1 MKLAIVGRPNTGKS
15 SLFNRLAARN
25 KAVTDDVPGVTRDR
39 LYVEADF
46 FGKNVELI
54 DTGGYEFDA
63 EALSKHIVRQIHM
76 AMDEADAML
85 LVVDGKEGINPADK
99 EMARLLRRSGK
110 PIILVINKVDH
121 AKRSYDEFHSLGLE
135 HIVPVSAAHALG
147 IGDLMDKVI
156 EVMGLDKEGASTY
169 TAKDHSE
176 SIRIAIAGRPNTGKS
191 TMLNSILG
199 EQRAVT
205 SEVPGTTRD
214 VIDIKLSNSYGDF
227 VLMDTAG
234 IRRHA
239 KTSSRIE
246 VYSIFRSKEVIEFS
260 DVALLMIDGAE
271 GFTHQDKKVS
281 QIISEAGVGCVIVV
295 NKRDLM
301 KREFK
306 KDELS
311 SQIPYLSYAPV
322 VYTSA
327 LLDKDFS
334 KVFKTIKKVYS
345 ERKKT
350 ISVSDLNKFLK
361 NALNYKTPPLTS
373 GREVKLKYIVQA
385 SKQKGGV
392 PRFIVYG
399 KNAKLTHTSYRRY
412 LSAKLR
418 EAYSFYGNP
427 IELIFKEDK

>member
-15 SLFNRLAARN
+15 SLFNRLAGRN

-63 EALSKHIVRQIHM
+63 KDLSKHIVSQIHM
-76 AMDEADAML
+76 ALDESDASL
-85 LVVDGKEGINPADK
+85 LVVDGKEGLHPADSA
-99 EMARLLRRSGK
+99 MAKLLRKSGK
-110 PIILVINKVDH
+110 PVILVINKVDH
-121 AKRSYDEFHSLGLE
+121 DKRNYQEFHSLGLD
-135 HIVPVSAAHALG
+135 HIVAVSAAHALG

-156 EVMGLDKEGASTY
+156 EVMGLNENGVDYDDNKNNDTY
-169 TAKDHSE
+169 IKL
-176 SIRIAIAGRPNTGKS
+176 AIAGRPNTGKS
-191 TMLNSILG
+191 TILNSISG
-199 EQRAVT
+199 EIRSVT

-214 VIDIKLSNSYGDF
+214 VVDVKLSNKFGDF
-227 VLMDTAG
+227 MIMDTAG

-246 VYSIFRSKEVIEFS
+246 VYSIFRSKEVIEFA
-260 DVALLMIDGAE
+260 DVALLMIDGSE

-281 QIISEAGVGCVIVV
+281 QIIGDAGVGCVIVV

-306 KDELS
+306 QEEIS
-311 SQIPYLSYAPV
+311 AQIPHLSYAPI
-322 VYTSA
+322 VYVSA

-334 KVFKTIKKVYS
+334 KVFKTVKKVHN
-345 ERKKT
+345 ERMKT
-350 ISVSDLNKFLK
+350 ISTANLNKFLK
-361 NALNYKTPPLTS
+361 DALNYKTPPLTS

-392 PRFIVYG
+392 PRFIVSG
-399 KNAKLTHTSYRRY
+399 KNVKSTHPSYKRY
-412 LSAKLR
+412 LVGKLR
-418 EAYSFYGNP
+418 EEYGFIGNP
-427 IELIFKEDK
+427 IEIVFKEDR